1 MTRVRHYRT
10 RWSLPL
16 GMTGLALV
24 AAVVVGI
31 IIVADGASLLEAL
44 ALGAICTAVAGA
56 FAFAIAW
63 QRVQID
69 PDAGVLRFAGVST
82 WHRWR
87 SLPMAGIDELAYDDF
102 QRKRKALVSGLVIH
116 MKRAD
121 GRRRRHRLMDH
132 SFGGFDGPSQLFR
145 EITAAVSAA
154 QPGVEIDPALLAP
167 PRRQC

>member
-24 AAVVVGI
+24 AAVFVGI
-31 IIVADGASLLEAL
+31 FIVTDGGSLLEAVG
-44 ALGAICTAVAGA
+44 LGAACTAVAGA

-87 SLPMAGIDELAYDDF
+87 SLPMAGIDQLAYDDF

-154 QPGVEIDPALLAP
+154 QPRVEIDPALLAP

>member
-24 AAVVVGI
+24 AAVLVGI
-31 IIVADGASLLEAL
+31 FIVADGASLLDAL
-44 ALGAICTAVAGA
+44 ALGAICTAMAGT
-56 FAFAIAW
+56 FAFAITW

-69 PDAGVLRFAGVST
+69 PNAGVLRFAGVST

-87 SLPMAGIDELAYDDF
+87 SLPMTGIDELVYDDW
-102 QRKRKALVSGLVIH
+102 QSKRRTMVSGLVIH

-132 SFGGFDGPSQLFR
+132 SFGSFDGPSQLFR
-145 EITAAVSAA
+145 EIAAAVHAA
-154 QPGVEIDPALLAP
+154 QPRVDIDPALLTP
-167 PRRQC
+167 PPQC